1 MTGGFFLG
9 VDGGGSKTR
18 FALLDANRTLIG
30 EAQLGTSYHP
40 AIGLAAVRDTLAN
53 GVASVLANA
62 GIDGSRVNYAFFGL
76 PAFGEDGE
84 ATPVLQSMPAS
95 ILRHDRYACDNDM
108 VCGWAGS
115 LGAADGINIVA
126 GTGSIGYGRRGK
138 KSARVGGWGEAF
150 SDEGSAYWIAT
161 QGLNAYSRMSDGRL
175 PRGPLHAVINDALKL
190 SNDLDLCARVYGA
203 NAATRA
209 ELAGLAPLI
218 AKAAELGDVTALGI
232 FHRAGDELAMLA
244 QTLRDQLGYEPG
256 EAAKLSWSGGA
267 FAAGD
272 LLMDPFKSALGAGFE
287 WCRPLH
293 PPHVGA
299 ALYAQRLWHE
309 ARLGA

>member
-115 LGAADGINIVA
+115 LAGADGS
-126 GTGSIGYGRRGK
+126 TS
-138 KSARVGGWGEAF
+138 SA
-150 SDEGSAYWIAT
+150 
-161 QGLNAYSRMSDGRL
+161 
-175 PRGPLHAVINDALKL
+175 
-190 SNDLDLCARVYGA
+190 
-203 NAATRA
+203 
-209 ELAGLAPLI
+209 AP
-218 AKAAELGDVTALGI
+218 A
-232 FHRAGDELAMLA
+232 
-244 QTLRDQLGYEPG
+244 P
-256 EAAKLSWSGGA
+256 
-267 FAAGD
+267 
-272 LLMDPFKSALGAGFE
+272 
-287 WCRPLH
+287 
-293 PPHVGA
+293 
-299 ALYAQRLWHE
+299 
-309 ARLGA
+309 